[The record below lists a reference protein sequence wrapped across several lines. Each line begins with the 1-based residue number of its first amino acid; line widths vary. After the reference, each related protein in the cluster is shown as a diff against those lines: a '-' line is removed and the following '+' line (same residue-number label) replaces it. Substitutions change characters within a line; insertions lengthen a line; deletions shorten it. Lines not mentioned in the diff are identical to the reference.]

1 MQRDLIVYGGTEAG
15 VICAVQAARL
25 GMATALVS
33 ESSYLFGFFPSLGA
47 WETHYSGF
55 RAPLSEEV
63 SQEIVSYYRDT
74 YGEGSK
80 ELYACLNRDSNNPMI
95 TFEPHVAEAVLGDL
109 INRERNLEV
118 YAPMRLLRISH
129 QESRIE
135 SVVFENNDHRPI
147 AFTADTVI
155 DCSYM
160 GDLAALTG
168 ANYRLGR
175 ESREEFSEPHAGRV
189 FTTWKEGRY
198 PRDAVDG
205 KLELLPTWSTGE
217 LLPGSTGTG
226 DKRIQDYSYRLCLS
240 SDPKNRIFPSMP
252 VGYERS
258 RYLAVV
264 ESPDVKKTKRYPL
277 QHRWLTHTL
286 EEMVE
291 RDHLFHGHK
300 LPRNKRSWN
309 ATNFT
314 GAAYGY
320 PESGPQARQAIE
332 KAHRNHALGLLYFL
346 QNDPAM
352 PEGYRRM
359 ARRWGLAKDEFCDH
373 GNRPPVIYAREG
385 RRFEGT
391 YLYREQDCL
400 LHPGLA
406 RAPIHHDGIAITEFP
421 LDSLPCS
428 TDRVDGSLPDG
439 QFFEKDLT
447 RPGSLP
453 YRCLIP
459 SGISNLLVP
468 TAPSVTHCAWGTVRQ
483 SSCLLHLAE
492 VSARAALLAHKRGQT
507 VAQLPAERLQV
518 YLVRNRLMPSF
529 FNDFDMSG
537 SEPWIPAISFLA
549 TRGFFWNYDAD
560 PNAALTTG
568 TAVAWIE
575 AFRSWTDGP
584 TPGPNEIAQAVR
596 QAEEKGDRTKL
607 SHDKFDRR
615 LHGGAT
621 SEHLTAASS
630 RRMHISR
637 GTAATALFER
647 YLAQF
652 QERGPVEEKTPQDS
666 SR

>member
-25 GMATALVS
+25 GLATALVS

-63 SQEIVSYYRDT
+63 RQRIVSYYRET
-74 YGEGSK
+74 YGERSE
-80 ELYACLNRDSNNPMI
+80 ELSTCLDRDANNPMI
-95 TFEPHVAEAVLGDL
+95 TFEPHVAELVLRRL
-109 INRERNLEV
+109 IEREENLEV
-118 YAPMRLLRISH
+118 HAPMRLLKVVREGN
-129 QESRIE
+129 QIE
-135 SVVFENNDHRPI
+135 SVFFQKKDHRPI
-147 AFTADTVI
+147 AFSADTFI

-160 GDLAALTG
+160 GDLAALAG
-168 ANYRLGR
+168 AQYRLGR
-175 ESREEFSEPHAGRV
+175 ESREEFSEPHAGRI

-198 PRDAVDG
+198 PQDAVEG
-205 KLELLPTWSTGE
+205 KLRLSATWTTGEVLPESTGA
-217 LLPGSTGTG
+217 G
-226 DKRIQDYSYRLCLS
+226 DRRIQDYSYRCCLS
-240 SDPKNRIFPSMP
+240 SDPDNRILPAMP
-252 VGYERS
+252 HGYDRS

-300 LPRNKRSWN
+300 LPRNKRNWN

-314 GAAYGY
+314 GAANDY
-320 PESGPQARQAIE
+320 PESGPQARRAIE

-346 QNDPAM
+346 QNDHAI
-352 PEGYRRM
+352 PEGYRRI
-359 ARRWGLAKDEFCDH
+359 ARRWGLARDEFRTH

-385 RRFEGT
+385 RRFEGS
-391 YLYREQDCL
+391 YFYREQDCL
-400 LHPGLA
+400 LRPGLA

-428 TDRVDGSLPDG
+428 TDRVEDSLPDG

-459 SGISNLLVP
+459 SGTFNLLVP

-492 VSARAALLAHKRGQT
+492 VSARAALLAHKRGET

-560 PNAALTTG
+560 PDAALTTS
-568 TAVAWIE
+568 TAVAWVE

-584 TPGPNEIAQAVR
+584 TPDPNEIAQAVR

-607 SHDKFDRR
+607 SHDEFDRR
-615 LHGGAT
+615 LHGAT
-621 SEHLTAASS
+621 VPGRTAAAPSQGP
-630 RRMHISR
+630 HINR
-637 GTAATALFER
+637 GTAAVKLFKR
-647 YLAQF
+647 YLAQL
-652 QERGPVEEKTPQDS
+652 QKRAPV
-666 SR
+666 